1 MIQWQ
6 LKVLILEIFYWTKNH
21 IDMKTLQNL
30 YGIKA
35 ATYYYKCK
43 SDIKEDINNIFAEI
57 RIDSYNFLPIVINIK
72 Y

>member
-1 MIQWQ
+1 
-6 LKVLILEIFYWTKNH
+6 
-21 IDMKTLQNL
+21 MKTLQNL

-43 SDIKEDINNIFAEI
+43 SDIKEDINNILAEI